1 MVEPIPQ
8 SPSPPALP
16 RPLRRVLRWAAWSI
30 ATVLLCVVG
39 AMLYITFVGL
49 TIDASFLRA
58 SIAQTFTDNIGRPVR
73 FEGAME
79 LRISARPRL
88 RVGEFRIGNAPGFG
102 GGDFASL
109 GEARL
114 ALDLWPL
121 LFKKQLHIEEL
132 AGSNVR
138 LLLQAGA
145 DGRNNWTF
153 KLPEGGAVQ
162 EPESTAGAS
171 IKPGQ
176 ILSRLNIQ
184 EVSLK
189 ELNVEYIDA
198 DGISRFFDLHTLTAQ
213 SSAGSP
219 FKLSLAGAVQKEF
232 PYQLDFTGGTLSD
245 LVSDEPWPFSFTVT
259 FLSSTLAVNGSA
271 GAQGGEFTFGL
282 GTENLIEFSRLLQTD
297 LPDVGAS
304 GLAASVSITPDRIAI
319 RQLVGAMGRTTL
331 TGELELDASGS
342 KPRITGSLITPTL
355 DLRPFLREAPAN
367 GNKKTRNKVA
377 EPDADERAPPRNLS
391 ELYRSVAG
399 AQFDLRQLNAI
410 DADITLGVENW
421 LSLPGDV
428 KNARLQIRLEDGV
441 LHAPLTASAA
451 GVTMAGEAIVDA
463 NAQPPR
469 FNLALG
475 TSDSDLG
482 DLAELLLG
490 VGGVKGRLGRFGL
503 ALAAQGDQGAELV
516 QSLDVRLEVDS
527 GRFTY
532 GNTEGGKPVRFF
544 LEKLA
549 VRLPPG
555 KPLNGNMQGTLLG
568 QPFSARLS
576 AGALEPIML
585 EGMTPLDFMLRSADV
600 RARIRGTIEPLAENR
615 GPAIAFEFSAPRAG
629 DMASW
634 FGFEPGAQAPAR
646 ISGKASLRASQWSVR
661 DFLLRLGRTDISA
674 DLSRTMVGGAPLLNL
689 RIDAEHIDVAQL
701 EAMIPKS
708 QAPTSPVRNSEPR
721 TAALDI
727 PLLPQDIDLS
737 DADVAVRIAQFDGTA
752 IKVRNASFDG
762 RIRDGYMHPSPFSV
776 MVAETA
782 FTGAVSLDLRDEE
795 PTAGFWLF
803 ANNLDVGK
811 LLRTLGVVRD
821 LEAHFSQFSFYAMA
835 RSSRL
840 GDMLSRSELLGSVGG
855 GRIVLRDA
863 NTQGEARIRV
873 DKGELRADPGM
884 PLGLILEGAL
894 DDEPIRI
901 SFDTARAT
909 ELVNPTLPLSFTLKA
924 EAADTQ
930 VKLGGSIAR
939 PIGSEVELA
948 LDAGGKR
955 FDNLDKLVRASLPP
969 WGPWSAAGK
978 FRMSPRG
985 YEVNGLRLQVGNSV
999 LDGKGQLETESGRP
1013 RITVALN
1020 SPVVQ
1025 LDDFKLG
1032 DWSPVEKKPDEAPG
1046 EITAEEVR
1054 RKAAQASD
1062 QTQKLLS
1069 PEMLRRQDVFLNVE
1083 VEQVLSGKDKLG
1095 AGRMQARLE
1104 NGRADIGP
1112 IEVQVPGGAAMLRLG
1127 YEPTEQ
1133 DVNVDLHI
1141 DVDRF
1146 DYGVLARRIQPD
1158 TDLGG
1163 TFSVKMD
1170 VDSRARYLSDI
1181 LRHGNGRIDFAVW
1194 PENMKSGI
1202 FDLWAVNVLVALSS
1216 EVDPDKASKINCAIG
1231 RFALSDGKLVDKTI
1245 LLDTSRMRVT
1255 GTGRV
1260 DFAQETLDLR
1270 MGPQAKEAQFL
1281 SLATPVRVSGSFD
1294 KFNIGVS
1301 PGDVFET
1308 VARLATSIVWVPLQ
1322 KLSGKKLPA
1331 DGADVCNVQLE
1342 AAAAAP

>member
-1 MVEPIPQ
+1 MAESLPKAP
-8 SPSPPALP
+8 P
-16 RPLRRVLRWAAWSI
+16 RPASPRRPRRVLRWLAWGFG
-30 ATVLLCVVG
+30 TVLLCVVG
-39 AMLYITFVGL
+39 AISYITFVGL

-58 SIAQTFTDNIGRPVR
+58 SIAQTFSDNIGRPVR

-88 RVGEFRIGNAPGFG
+88 RVGDFRIGNAPGFG

-121 LFKKQLHIEEL
+121 LFEKQLYIEEL
-132 AGSNVR
+132 AGSKVR
-138 LLLQAGA
+138 LLLQAG
-145 DGRNNWTF
+145 DGGRKNWTF
-153 KLPEGGAVQ
+153 TLPDTATAAAPQ
-162 EPESTAGAS
+162 STPGAS
-171 IKPGQ
+171 IRPGQ
-176 ILSRLNIQ
+176 ILSRLNIKKI
-184 EVSLK
+184 SL
-189 ELNVEYIDA
+189 EGLNVEYIDA
-198 DGISRFFDLHTLTAQ
+198 DGTSRFFDLHTLTAQ
-213 SSAGSP
+213 SSARTP
-219 FKLSLAGAVQKEF
+219 FELALAGTVQKQF
-232 PYQLDFTGGTLSD
+232 PYQLHLTGGTLAD
-245 LVSDEPWPFSFTVT
+245 LASGKPWPFSLTVT

-282 GTENLIEFSRLLQTD
+282 GTENLIEFSRLLQTE

-304 GLAASVSITPDRIAI
+304 GLAATIKVTRDRIAI
-319 RQLVGAMGRTTL
+319 RQLVGAMGKTTL
-331 TGELELDASGS
+331 TGELELDASGP

-355 DLRPFLREAPAN
+355 DLRPFLGEASGNA
-367 GNKKTRNKVA
+367 NKKARSKDTG
-377 EPDADERAPPRNLS
+377 ADDRAPPSNLS
-391 ELYRSVAG
+391 DLYRSIAG
-399 AQFDLRQLNAI
+399 AHFDLSRLNAL

-428 KNARLQIRLEDGV
+428 RNARLQIALEDGI
-441 LHAPLTASAA
+441 LRAPLTASAA
-451 GVTMAGEAIVDA
+451 GVTMAGEVSADA
-463 NAQPPR
+463 KAQPPR

-490 VGGVKGRLGRFGL
+490 IGGVKGQLGRFGL
-503 ALAAQGDQGAELV
+503 ALAAQGDRGADLV
-516 QSLDVRLEVDS
+516 RSLDVSLEVDK

-532 GNTEGGKPVRFF
+532 GNNDGGKPVRFY

-549 VRLPPG
+549 VHLPPG
-555 KPLNGNMQGTLLG
+555 KPLEGDMNGTLLG
-568 QPFSARLS
+568 QRFAARLS
-576 AGALEPIML
+576 AGALEPMML
-585 EGMTPLDFMLRSADV
+585 GGLTPLDFTLRSGDV
-600 RARIRGTIEPLAENR
+600 RARIHGTIEAPAEQR
-615 GPAIAFEFSAPRAG
+615 GPEIAFEFSAPRAG
-629 DMASW
+629 EMASW

-646 ISGKASLRASQWSVR
+646 ISGKASLRTSQWQLR
-661 DFLLRLGRTDISA
+661 DFLLRLGRTDVSA
-674 DLSRTMVGGAPLLNL
+674 DLSRTLVNGAPMLDL
-689 RIDAEHIDVAQL
+689 RIDAGRIDVAQL
-701 EAMIPKS
+701 EAMLPQS
-708 QAPTSPVRNSEPR
+708 RASSSPAVNNEPA

-737 DADVAVRIAQFDGTA
+737 DANVAVRIKQFDGTA
-752 IKVRNASFDG
+752 IKVRDASFDG

-776 MVAETA
+776 MVEETA
-782 FTGAVSLDLRDEE
+782 FTGAVSLDLRDQE

-803 ANNLDVGK
+803 ANDLNVGE
-811 LLRTLGVVRD
+811 LLRTLGVVRN
-821 LEAHFSQFSFYAMA
+821 LEANFSQFSFYAMA

-840 GDMLSRSELLGSVGG
+840 GDMLARSELLGSVGG

-863 NTQGEARIRV
+863 NTQAEARITI
-873 DKGELRADPGM
+873 DKGELRADPGK

-909 ELVNPTLPLSFTLKA
+909 ELVNPRLPLPFILDA
-924 EAADTQ
+924 EAADTR
-930 VKLGGSIAR
+930 VTLGGRIAR
-939 PIGSEVELA
+939 PIGSELELA
-948 LDAGGKR
+948 LDAKGKR
-955 FDNLDKLVRASLPP
+955 FDSLDKLARAELPP
-969 WGPWSAAGK
+969 WGPWSATGR
-978 FRMSPRG
+978 FRLSPRG

-999 LDGKGQLETESGRP
+999 LDGNGQLETETGRP
-1013 RITVALN
+1013 RITVNLN

-1032 DWSPVEKKPDEAPG
+1032 NWSPVEKKPDEKPDA
-1046 EITAEEVR
+1046 ISAEEIR
-1054 RKAAQASD
+1054 RKAARASD
-1062 QTQKLLS
+1062 EAQKLLS

-1095 AGRMQARLE
+1095 AGRLQARLE

-1141 DVDRF
+1141 DVERF

-1194 PENMKSGI
+1194 PKNMKSGI
-1202 FDLWAVNVLVALSS
+1202 FDLWAVNVLVALSE
-1216 EVDPDKASKINCAIG
+1216 EVDPDKASKVNCAVG
-1231 RFALSDGKLVDKTI
+1231 RFSLSDGKLAHKTI
-1245 LLDTSRMRVT
+1245 VLDTSRMRVS
-1255 GTGRV
+1255 GIGNA
-1260 DFAQETLDLR
+1260 DFATEALSLR
-1270 MGPQAKEAQFL
+1270 MRPQAKTAQFL
-1281 SLATPVRVSGSFD
+1281 SLATPIQVSGTFENFS
-1294 KFNIGVS
+1294 IGVS
-1301 PGDVFET
+1301 PGDALET

-1342 AAAAAP
+1342 SAALTR

>member
-1 MVEPIPQ
+1 MAEP
-8 SPSPPALP
+8 LP
-16 RPLRRVLRWAAWSI
+16 RISPRPASTRPPRRVLRWVGWGF
-30 ATVLLCVVG
+30 ATILASVVG
-39 AMLYITFVGL
+39 AMAYITFVGL

-58 SIAQTFTDNIGRPVR
+58 SIAQTFSDTIGRPVR

-79 LRISARPRL
+79 MRLSARPRL
-88 RVGEFRIGNAPGFG
+88 RVGGLRIGNAPGFG

-121 LFKKQLHIEEL
+121 LFRKQLYIEEL

-138 LLLQAGA
+138 VLLQVAA
-145 DGRNNWTF
+145 DGRKNWTF
-153 KLPEGGAVQ
+153 RLPE
-162 EPESTAGAS
+162 AGAAPAPQPTPGTT
-171 IKPGQ
+171 ITPGQ
-176 ILSRLNIQ
+176 ILPRLNLQ
-184 EVSLK
+184 KVSL
-189 ELNVEYIDA
+189 EDLNVEYVDA
-198 DGISRFFDLHTLTAQ
+198 DGISRYFDLHALNAQ
-213 SSAGSP
+213 SSAETP
-219 FKLSLAGAVQKEF
+219 FKLDLEGTVQKQF
-232 PYQLDFTGGTLSD
+232 PYRLDFTGGTLAD
-245 LVSDEPWPFSFTVT
+245 LASAKPWPFSFTLT
-259 FLSSTLAVNGSA
+259 FLSSTLAVKGSA
-271 GAQGGEFTFGL
+271 DAQGAEFTFGL
-282 GTENLIEFSRLLQTD
+282 GTENLIEFSRLLQTE

-304 GLAASVSITPDRIAI
+304 GLAATVKVTPRQIAI
-319 RQLVGAMGRTTL
+319 RQLVGAMGNTTL
-331 TGELELDASGS
+331 TGELELDASAA
-342 KPRITGSLITPTL
+342 KPRLTGSLITPAL
-355 DLRPFLREAPAN
+355 DLRPFLGEASGNEREQARRKAASRDN
-367 GNKKTRNKVA
+367 A
-377 EPDADERAPPRNLS
+377 APPRNLS
-391 ELYRSVAG
+391 DLYRSIAA
-399 AQFDLRQLNAI
+399 AQFDLSRLNEF
-410 DADITLGVENW
+410 DADITLGVERW

-428 KNARLQIRLEDGV
+428 KNARLQIRLENGV
-441 LHAPLTASAA
+441 LHAPITASAA
-451 GVTMAGEAIVDA
+451 GVTVAGEATADA
-463 NAQPPR
+463 TAEPPR

-475 TSDSDLG
+475 TSNSDLG

-490 VGGVKGRLGRFGL
+490 IGGIKGQLGRFGL

-516 QSLDVRLEVDS
+516 RSLDVRLDVDA

-544 LEKLA
+544 LETLA

-555 KPLNGNMQGTLLG
+555 QPLDGNLRGTLLG
-568 QPFSARLS
+568 QPFSAKLS

-585 EGMTPLDFMLRSADV
+585 EGQTPLDFMLRSGNV
-600 RARIRGTIEPLAENR
+600 RARIQGKIEPLTDQR
-615 GPAIAFEFSAPRAG
+615 GPEFAFEFSAPRAG
-629 DMASW
+629 EMASW
-634 FGFEPGAQAPAR
+634 FGFEAGAQAPAR
-646 ISGKASLRASQWSVR
+646 ISGKTSLRASQWHVR
-661 DFLLRLGRTDISA
+661 DFLLRLGRTDLSA
-674 DLSRTMVGGAPLLNL
+674 ELSRTMVNNAPLLTL
-689 RIDAEHIDVAQL
+689 KLDAGHIDVAQL
-701 EAMIPKS
+701 EAMIPHS
-708 QAPTSPVRNSEPR
+708 RAPSGAAVNTEPR
-721 TAALDI
+721 TPTLDI

-737 DADVAVRIAQFDGTA
+737 DADVAVRIGQFDGTS
-752 IKVRNASFDG
+752 IKVRDASFDG
-762 RIRDGYMHPSPFSV
+762 RIREGYMHPSPFSV

-782 FTGAVSLDLRDEE
+782 FTGAVSLDLRDTE
-795 PTAGFWLF
+795 PSAGFWLF
-803 ANNLDVGK
+803 ANNLDVGRV
-811 LLRTLGVVRD
+811 LRTLGVVRD
-821 LEAHFSQFSFYAMA
+821 LEANFSQFSFYAMA

-863 NTQGEARIRV
+863 NTKAEARITI
-873 DKGELRADPGM
+873 DKGELRADPGK

-901 SFDTARAT
+901 SFDTARAKD
-909 ELVNPTLPLSFTLKA
+909 LVNPRLPLPFILDA
-924 EAADTQ
+924 EAADTR
-930 VKLGGSIAR
+930 VTLGGRIAR
-939 PIGSEVELA
+939 PIGSELELA
-948 LDAGGKR
+948 LDAKGKR
-955 FDNLDKLVRASLPP
+955 FDNLDGLTRASLPP
-969 WGPWSAAGK
+969 WGPWSATGQ

-999 LDGKGQLETESGRP
+999 LDGQGKLETETGRP

-1020 SPVVQ
+1020 APLVQ
-1025 LDDFKLG
+1025 LDDFKFG
-1032 DWSPVEKKPDEAPG
+1032 DWSPVEKKPEKAPDAL
-1046 EITAEEVR
+1046 TAEEVR

-1062 QTQKLLS
+1062 ETQKLLS
-1069 PEMLRRQDVFLNVE
+1069 PEMLRRQDIFLDVA

-1158 TDLGG
+1158 TDLAGS
-1163 TFSVKMD
+1163 FSVKMD

-1194 PENMKSGI
+1194 PRNMKSGI
-1202 FDLWAVNVLVALSS
+1202 FDLWAVNVLVALSN
-1216 EVDPDKASKINCAIG
+1216 EVDPDKASKVNCAVG
-1231 RFALSDGKLVDKTI
+1231 RFDLNDGKLVEKTI

-1255 GTGRV
+1255 GTGKV
-1260 DFAQETLDLR
+1260 DFARETLDLR

-1281 SLATPVRVSGSFD
+1281 SLATPVRVDGSFD
-1294 KFNIGVS
+1294 NFSIGVS

-1342 AAAAAP
+1342 SARIAR